1 MKKQAL
7 SVLLILLLLCS
18 LVACRNPVTDVP
30 DTSAD
35 PTVETTLDPTD
46 ATTIDETE
54 ATVGGETEP
63 DEEETKPTESEET
76 RGTTPV
82 TPPEETEPEE
92 TEPEETEP
100 EETEP
105 EETEPEETEPEET
118 VEQTEPQESQSA
130 NPSVPGTLVGA
141 VPESA
146 PVDGSYF
153 DDAVFIGDSVSL
165 KLAYYE
171 AAMNKLGGAQFLT
184 AGSLGSG
191 NALWAVSSK
200 SVHPTYQGV
209 KMRLEDSVPLTGAK
223 KLYIMLGMNDIA
235 VYGINGAVN
244 NMVTLIEGILANV
257 PDMEVFIQSMTPIG
271 ATSNVASKNGLNN
284 TNIRRYNE
292 ALLAMAQAKGWHFV
306 DVASVMYDSNGYLR
320 EDYCSDNNDMALHFS
335 NAGCEAWIA
344 YLKTHTV

>member
-7 SVLLILLLLCS
+7 TALLVLLLLCS
-18 LVACRNPVTDVP
+18 LAACKDRVTDVP
-30 DTSAD
+30 GTSAD
-35 PTVETTLDPTD
+35 ATVETTSSQSGEDTTDAVATD
-46 ATTIDETE
+46 ATGTEETE
-54 ATVGGETEP
+54 ATVGDETEP
-63 DEEETKPTESEET
+63 EETGETKPSEPDEP

-82 TPPEETEPEE
+82 VAPDETEPDETEPEE
-92 TEPEETEP
+92 TEPEQTQP

-105 EETEPEETEPEET
+105 E
-118 VEQTEPQESQSA
+118 QTQPG
-130 NPSVPGTLVGA
+130 NPGAPGALAGA

-171 AAMNKLGGAQFLT
+171 AAVNKLGGAQFLT

-271 ATSNVASKNGLNN
+271 VNSNVASKNGLNN

-320 EDYCSDNNDMALHFS
+320 EDYCSDNYDMALHFS

-344 YLKTHTV
+344 YLKTHTA

>member
-1 MKKQAL
+1 MKKQVL
-7 SVLLILLLLCS
+7 SVLLVLLLLCS
-18 LVACRNPVTDVP
+18 LAACKNPVTDVP

-35 PTVETTLDPTD
+35 PTTETTKNQFEENATDAVATD
-46 ATTIDETE
+46 ATGTQETE
-54 ATVGGETEP
+54 ATIADATEP
-63 DEEETKPTESEET
+63 EETEETKPSEPDEP

-82 TPPEETEPEE
+82 TPPDMTEPEE
-92 TEPEETEP
+92 TEPEQTEPEQTEP

-105 EETEPEETEPEET
+105 E
-118 VEQTEPQESQSA
+118 QTQPG
-130 NPSVPGTLVGA
+130 NPGALAGA

-171 AAMNKLGGAQFLT
+171 AAVNKLGGAQFLT

-209 KMRLEDSVPLTGAK
+209 KMRLEESVPLTGAK

-244 NMVTLIEGILANV
+244 NMATLIEGILANV

-292 ALLAMAQAKGWHFV
+292 ALLVMAQSKGWHFV

-320 EDYCSDNNDMALHFS
+320 EDYCSDNYDMALHFS